1 MPTNELIR
9 SKVTAIKLVLF
20 SKPDFLIKLVKIFV
34 VFAKA
39 FEGINP
45 VNTDKAL
52 NLINF
57 LLLSI

>member
-1 MPTNELIR
+1 MIEKL
-9 SKVTAIKLVLF
+9 KVRWGINSNFQIL
-20 SKPDFLIKLVKIFV
+20 KIFV

-39 FEGINP
+39 FEGINT
-45 VNTDKAL
+45 VNADKAL